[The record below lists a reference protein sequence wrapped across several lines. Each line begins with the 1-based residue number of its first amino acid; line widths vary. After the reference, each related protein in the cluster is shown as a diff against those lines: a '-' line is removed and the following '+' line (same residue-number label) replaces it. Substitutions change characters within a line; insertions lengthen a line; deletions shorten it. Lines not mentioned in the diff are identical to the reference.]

1 MNIKEYIDKAIREQL
16 TITIKYVK
24 YEGEIS
30 TRTISDLNYSDE
42 FGDEYIECYCHL
54 RNERRTF
61 KISRI
66 MEADGIKSIMTNNT
80 INRKNKSAY
89 TPNTT
94 YYDSSKEWN
103 YDYNR
108 DNYFYREKVK
118 KHKKEGCYIATMV
131 YGDYDN
137 PKVIILRRFRDECL
151 LTTKAGIL
159 FVKIYYFISPKL
171 VRMLKNKKRI
181 NIIIRCLLDKFVKL
195 LANNGG

>member
-1 MNIKEYIDKAIREQL
+1 
-16 TITIKYVK
+16 
-24 YEGEIS
+24 
-30 TRTISDLNYSDE
+30 
-42 FGDEYIECYCHL
+42 
-54 RNERRTF
+54 
-61 KISRI
+61 
-66 MEADGIKSIMTNNT
+66 
-80 INRKNKSAY
+80 
-89 TPNTT
+89 
-94 YYDSSKEWN
+94 
-103 YDYNR
+103 
-108 DNYFYREKVK
+108 
-118 KHKKEGCYIATMV
+118 MV